1 MLGLIKKQTL
11 PPGGGD
17 SELRADPILQ
27 RTATCRAVR
36 LSSSTPDC
44 RSARCSPDIEP
55 TIGCAHLVSAM
66 TFSRAPVVAYAGL
79 RSPDKLEVLTACP
92 LPDRT
97 TTILVRRRH
106 HTPVQPEWH
115 TVEHALGW
123 HARARGTATAT
134 LVATRSAR
142 ELGSRLPGPGLP
154 LRAQHA
160 CQQSS
165 SSRAAPL
172 TAMRTDVRVRSAVC
186 ALPQVGYDEWLRR
199 IPA

>member
-1 MLGLIKKQTL
+1 MVETASLGPTQFF
-11 PPGGGD
+11 
-17 SELRADPILQ
+17 Q
-27 RTATCRAVR
+27 RTATGLAVR
-36 LSSSTPDC
+36 LSRPTPGC
-44 RSARCSPDIEP
+44 RSARCSPAKPSNHI
-55 TIGCAHLVSAM
+55 CAHLVSAI
-66 TFSRAPVVAYAGL
+66 TFSRAPVVTYAGL
-79 RSPDKLEVLTACP
+79 RRPDELEVLTACP

-154 LRAQHA
+154 LRAQRA

>member
-1 MLGLIKKQTL
+1 MN
-11 PPGGGD
+11 
-17 SELRADPILQ
+17 
-27 RTATCRAVR
+27 
-36 LSSSTPDC
+36 
-44 RSARCSPDIEP
+44 
-55 TIGCAHLVSAM
+55 AM
-66 TFSRAPVVAYAGL
+66 TFSRAPLVTYPGL
-79 RSPDKLEVLTACP
+79 RRPDEPEVLTACP

-106 HTPVQPEWH
+106 HTHVQPEWH

-123 HARARGTATAT
+123 PARARGTATAT

-154 LRAQHA
+154 LRAQRA